1 MSTDRYVSE
10 VQSGLNREINDVRKT
25 SFELLKATE
34 KELVDRFSDQY
45 TEVKT
50 YMTSNVEFMR
60 DLTTN
65 SATSLT
71 ASLKQIK
78 QVCSNYF
85 QHYELDLEELRLRT
99 GTLENKYKDWS
110 KVLIEPQT
118 MNDARVFALEARME
132 GEEEARVKE

>member
-65 SATSLT
+65 LATNLT

>member
-118 MNDARVFALEARME
+118 MNDARVFTLEARME

>member
-60 DLTTN
+60 ELTTN

>member
-50 YMTSNVEFMR
+50 YMTSNVEFMSE
-60 DLTTN
+60 LTTN

>member
-1 MSTDRYVSE
+1 MSE

-60 DLTTN
+60 ELTTN

>member
-60 DLTTN
+60 DLTAN

>member
-60 DLTTN
+60 EMTTN

-85 QHYELDLEELRLRT
+85 QHYELELEELRLRT

>member
-71 ASLKQIK
+71 TSLKQIK

>member
-50 YMTSNVEFMR
+50 YMTSNVEYMR
-60 DLTTN
+60 ELTTN

-85 QHYELDLEELRLRT
+85 QHYELDLEELRLRM